1 MTNTKKY
8 FSFADT
14 QLEEMVL
21 DYLNEVIEYDGLEV
35 VAQEYDLYENVQAEV
50 FNSSRNEYIYYA
62 DAEVDLQNYGV
73 FLALEEVQHWS
84 SDIMGEDFIYTH
96 SCDLANK
103 FLYIRGDEYLSQFD
117 DMGDLLDLLGLG
129 AEEEEEE
136 E

>member
-21 DYLNEVIEYDGLEV
+21 DYLSEVIEYDGLE
-35 VAQEYDLYENVQAEV
+35 NVQQFDLQDVHQEV
-50 FNSSRNEYIYYA
+50 FNSYRNEYIYYA
-62 DAEVDLQNYGV
+62 DAKVDLQNYGV

-96 SCDLANK
+96 SCDLANQ
-103 FLYIRGDEYLSQFD
+103 FLYIRGEEYLSQFD
-117 DMGDLLDLLGLG
+117 DMEDLLDILGLSS
-129 AEEEEEE
+129 EEEE
-136 E
+136 